1 MPRGRRK
8 MEQSMDAGF
17 VRIKGRDR
25 IYPVTRINHDSR
37 EVVLDTDWGD
47 VTLPFGGVEFLSPA
61 DLPGFVRASGE

>member
-1 MPRGRRK
+1 

-25 IYPVTRINHDSR
+25 IYPVSRVNHNSQ

-47 VTLPFGGVEFLSPA
+47 VTLPFGGVEFLSAA
-61 DLPGFVRASGE
+61 DIPGFVRAATE